1 MTDAPAPRRHR
12 ASPVSPERR
21 RELIVE
27 AVLPLLIEQG
37 GAVSTSQIARAAGI
51 AEGTIFRV
59 FKDKAELVGA
69 CIEVAARPDEELA
82 RVTAL
87 PATLTVRERLIA
99 MATVGAEYMN
109 RMTRLMQA
117 LQSAGGEPHRH
128 GPGDRGDRGDSAA
141 GRGGRGPGGPQQAM
155 RELTEALAAGLAP
168 RQAELRLP
176 APDVAQLFLGMVFV
190 NQGRQRMFGGEPLPP
205 EQLVDLFLA
214 GAQVSAPAS
223 PTRRTGRTSR

>member
-1 MTDAPAPRRHR
+1 MTDEPAARKRR

-21 RELIVE
+21 RELIVQ
-27 AVLPLLIEQG
+27 AVLPLLVEQG

-59 FKDKAELVGA
+59 FKDKAELVA
-69 CIEVAARPDEELA
+69 ECVAIAARPDEELA

-87 PATLTVRERLIA
+87 PAALTVRERLIA

-128 GPGDRGDRGDSAA
+128 GPGDG

-155 RELTEALAAGLAP
+155 RELTDALAAGLAP

-176 APDVAQLFLGMVFV
+176 APEVAQLFLGMVFV

-205 EQLVDLFLA
+205 EQLVDLFLD
-214 GAQVSAPAS
+214 GAQVSPPAS